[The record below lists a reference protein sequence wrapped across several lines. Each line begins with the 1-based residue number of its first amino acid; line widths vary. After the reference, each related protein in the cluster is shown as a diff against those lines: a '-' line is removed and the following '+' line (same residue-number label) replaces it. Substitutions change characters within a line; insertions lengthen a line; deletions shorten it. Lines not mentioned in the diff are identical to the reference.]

1 MNIAGGKIKLFSKSP
16 ENNNVNILLSSWNQN
31 PLYVRFVAFEPRFAR
46 LKCYKIKINTLFK
59 EYLIIIHYPIQ
70 SSEFCLFKLK
80 PCYDLTPQRTIGV

>member
-46 LKCYKIKINTLFK
+46 LKCI
-59 EYLIIIHYPIQ
+59 
-70 SSEFCLFKLK
+70 KLK
-80 PCYDLTPQRTIGV
+80 